1 MLHPSQPTP
10 QPDIETHPTEVV
22 VNPINPVEPVGI
34 IPIVEPVGQE
44 RIIMD
49 QQRVEE
55 IVRDIMRRG
64 EYNPGDV
71 DNGRGQG
78 NGNRHRQDR
87 NDRDDRNDRS
97 LRYSIRDIPTYD
109 GKGDAMPQTHLIE
122 FEDFLVNT
130 GSEINEL
137 PQFDE
142 PQPVDRVY
150 YQGVIKDVVSKFKAS
165 LKGKP
170 RLWFEMQYPTVNDEP
185 KTVQECKEMLSAFT
199 TEHNPIGSTKE
210 QQIMAWKNLKWDPS
224 KEKLDDFVHRFRR
237 VAKE

>member
-1 MLHPSQPTP
+1 MKDKECLPRRYKLTRSAKRVPHPSQPTP
-10 QPDIETHPTEVV
+10 QLDIETHPTEVV
-22 VNPINPVEPVGI
+22 VNPINPVEPVDT

-71 DNGRGQG
+71 NNGRGHG

-109 GKGDAMPQTHLIE
+109 GKGDAMPHTHLIE

-130 GSEINEL
+130 ESEINE
-137 PQFDE
+137 
-142 PQPVDRVY
+142 
-150 YQGVIKDVVSKFKAS
+150 
-165 LKGKP
+165 
-170 RLWFEMQYPTVNDEP
+170 
-185 KTVQECKEMLSAFT
+185 
-199 TEHNPIGSTKE
+199 
-210 QQIMAWKNLKWDPS
+210 
-224 KEKLDDFVHRFRR
+224 
-237 VAKE
+237 